1 MGINEILDL
10 IVIVVAIVYII
21 QEHRLSKLTK
31 RLIMICCGLIEQN
44 QKLEEQNEFLRTIFS
59 KQYEEVKKK
68 YGLKSEVK
76 E

>member
-59 KQYEEVKKK
+59 KQYEEVKK
-68 YGLKSEVK
+68 YNEVIMRRT
-76 E
+76 